1 MTEIMI
7 KITEAQLK
15 ILLALL
21 NQVQVRLSEAPDFMD
36 LKKRLDAVEV
46 KQP

>member
-1 MTEIMI
+1 MSEITI
-7 KITEAQLK
+7 KITEPQLK
-15 ILLALL
+15 ILQAML

-46 KQP
+46 KNP

>member
-1 MTEIMI
+1 MTEII
-7 KITEAQLK
+7 LKITEPQLK
-15 ILLALL
+15 ILNAML